1 MTHLARSI
9 TMKKIIILLFTL
21 LLILTSCSQVELDN
35 VVSSK
40 TTASVKVIINNAS
53 SRTITPNRPN
63 FNSFAIKIVEDGAD
77 NPKSTSK
84 NVTIAEASQPIEFTE
99 MKIGLHT
106 VSVEAFDDKGTKV
119 AYGEAKLNVQA
130 NSDNTVNVKLDYL
143 TEGTGSFN
151 VDISWN
157 ITSLDNPFGK
167 ALQSGSIGFVAYDV
181 DAKKALND
189 AEITWLTSEQIQS
202 KRFIYS
208 QSGIPATKGKV
219 ISFRIY
225 TLLDGEIQCIGET
238 FTTVIQIIP
247 NLISTPDLNEDENF
261 IISDDRVNFYIKNVN
276 PSTINVIYGEGEKA
290 ASEFT
295 VTWKYPKLSNGNYSG
310 KLEVY
315 LMDNNGTKIGE
326 TKVFNYTQADS
337 DGSATFTGL
346 NTSNSYSVYFY
357 NESETGYSAVLE
369 GASGIKTKVLV
380 TGINFTSTVPNKLTM
395 GSYAEVLAQVL
406 PTNATNNSYTLSV
419 SDGAYVSGNKTVVF
433 PSAGRYTVT
442 ATSDDDPSISVT
454 SSEIVVNLATPVVR
468 TSIVDEGFLVEWNEI
483 AGATKYILT
492 KTSNDPSNSTQTT
505 KELTT
510 NSYTD
515 IDQNYSGITYSYTV
529 QAISADPELNSAVSN
544 EASIALACPT
554 ITIELPN
561 EFIDVSIN
569 DALNAAAGNNPY
581 MTKSNS
587 LSLNIQSPVD
597 GITEYA
603 WYLNGQLLVSGDY
616 NAVKQYVITPDN
628 ACLDTSSVETSNTLM
643 LTVVKDGYT
652 YSATTFFKYI
662 ESDPGQIYISATSET
677 VVYNEPV
684 TISYSFENSVNKTPE
699 IEWTSSNTDI
709 ATVDSNG
716 QVTALRDGDF
726 DITATIVSTGASATI
741 SMKTFIPVSSISF
754 NSIPSNYLIRQKT
767 GVEVLQDKYKSV
779 DLNNYVTVTAA
790 NGEVYSA
797 ENNLNWKVSDSD
809 LNIATV
815 ADGVVTPT
823 NNGGSATIYYYTDS
837 KIKAEQVSGSIT
849 INVRDYDVKFDGN
862 IKTGES
868 ITIKYALS
876 PKYSLE
882 LVSNP
887 SNNDLFDKHSL
898 QWCFDGSS
906 TTTEIG
912 KSGTKLKITNNNT
925 TTCTLETNS
934 NAYSKPRIG
943 VIISEGSTPTC
954 YVYFTRQ

>member
-181 DAKKALND
+181 DEKKALND
-189 AEITWLTSEQIQS
+189 AEITWLTSEQIQA
-202 KRFIYS
+202 KGFNYS

-406 PTNATNNSYTLSV
+406 PTNATNNSYTLSA
-419 SDGAYVSGNKTVVF
+419 SNGAYVSGNKTVVF
-433 PSAGRYTVT
+433 PSSGRYTVT
-442 ATSDDDPSISVT
+442 ATSDDNSSVSIT
-454 SSEIVVNLATPVVR
+454 SGEIVVNLATPVVR

-561 EFIDVSIN
+561 EFSEVALKE
-569 DALNAAAGNNPY
+569 ALNAAAGSNPH
-581 MTKSNS
+581 MTKSDS
-587 LSLNIQSPVD
+587 LSLNIESPVA

-603 WYLNGQLLVSGDY
+603 WYLNGSLLVRGDY
-616 NAVKQYVITPDN
+616 DAVKQYVITPDN
-628 ACLDTSSVETSNTLM
+628 AYIDTSSVETSNTLM

-662 ESDPGQIYISATSET
+662 ESDPGQIYISATSDT

-699 IEWTSSNTDI
+699 IEWTSSNTDV

-716 QVTALRDGDF
+716 QVTALRDGNF
-726 DITATIVSTGASATI
+726 EITATIKSTGKSATI
-741 SMKTFIPVSSISF
+741 SNMKTFIPVSSISF

-779 DLNNYVTVTAA
+779 DLSKYVTVTAA
-790 NGEVYSA
+790 NGEKYSA
-797 ENNLNWKVSDSD
+797 ENNLTWNISNSD
-809 LNIATV
+809 IATV
-815 ADGVVTPT
+815 ANGVVTPT
-823 NNGGSATIYYYTDS
+823 NNGGSVTIYYYTDS

-849 INVRDYDVKFDGN
+849 IDVRDYGIMYNGSDVAGNNSVKILGGVGGADYQLSLSINGN
-862 IKTGES
+862 IPSSLTNESLKWGIKNDPNTTDDGLGLKLKNNTS
-868 ITIKYALS
+868 IT
-876 PKYSLE
+876 
-882 LVSNP
+882 
-887 SNNDLFDKHSL
+887 
-898 QWCFDGSS
+898 
-906 TTTEIG
+906 TTLHIG
-912 KSGTKLKITNNNT
+912 W
-925 TTCTLETNS
+925 
-934 NAYSKPRIG
+934 NAYER
-943 VIISEGSTPTC
+943 VISAYIYDLNGTLVCKIS
-954 YVYFTRQ
+954 FTRVS